1 MIKWPNLAIVAAV
14 SAVLLSAATTAQA
27 QQSIVL
33 EFNPSVQGES
43 TNPNFANQ
51 IDVLNAS
58 FGAANPAC
66 TGGKGSLNISEV
78 VFTKRADRASVDM
91 ISALSSHQTYTLA
104 KFRFIRLGF
113 VYQEYQL
120 DNAVLSSLNS
130 AGSDGDPRNLESWT
144 ISFSR
149 ATVVYTYLDAKG
161 QPAGTESILITPS
174 ACVGN

>member
-1 MIKWPNLAIVAAV
+1 MITWPKLAMVAAV

-33 EFNPSVQGES
+33 EFNPSIQGES
-43 TNPNFANQ
+43 TVANFANL

-78 VFTKRADRASVDM
+78 VFTKNADRASVDM
-91 ISALSSHQTYTLA
+91 ISALNTHQTYTLA
-104 KFRFIRLGF
+104 KFRFIRLGV
-113 VYQEYQL
+113 VYQEFQL
-120 DNAVLSSLNS
+120 ENAVLSSINS
-130 AGSDGDPRNLESWT
+130 AGSSGDPRNLESWT

-149 ATVVYTYLDAKG
+149 ATVVYTFIDAKG

-174 ACVGN
+174 VCVGN